1 MKSSTPSPH
10 CISHSFVFLGVFL
23 TELPSLQNMDNTST
37 YGKPNNYH
45 PQCMPCVKNTPCR
58 QMSRNIK
65 GGMVTTP
72 TSLQDFP
79 KDLMFLIAQYAQQIT
94 SLSKSCK
101 SMWIMLHG
109 SRIMNT
115 DAWNWVTKDFKRM
128 INVCH
133 LMAHFND
140 NTFASLIAAKE
151 YIDNLSSSFFVG
163 LCDLMLWSDIS
174 GPYASTAI
182 QAINTTLRSSSRTPH
197 TLNLSC
203 YMPSL
208 CASVMAK
215 NLLDCTSLTT
225 LAVSLRIAKNE
236 DGLVSF
242 MDDNTSHRLF
252 KEVFCKDMHIP
263 LSEETPFFGP
273 ASRLRLFCLL
283 TTLRNGHFSVFGE
296 DTVQYL
302 GCNLGRSR
310 RHFYVTSGTKS
321 CNLNRIRRQ
330 HVVTPGP
337 PIALILCIPNRSRR
351 QQCVAHNIIGSN
363 ATVRSIVHADFVG
376 TRHTVWH
383 NVSHNEHRLL
393 DSLPRGHV

>member
-1 MKSSTPSPH
+1 MCT
-10 CISHSFVFLGVFL
+10 
-23 TELPSLQNMDNTST
+23 
-37 YGKPNNYH
+37 
-45 PQCMPCVKNTPCR
+45 
-58 QMSRNIK
+58 
-65 GGMVTTP
+65 
-72 TSLQDFP
+72 
-79 KDLMFLIAQYAQQIT
+79 
-94 SLSKSCK
+94 
-101 SMWIMLHG
+101 
-109 SRIMNT
+109 
-115 DAWNWVTKDFKRM
+115 
-128 INVCH
+128 
-133 LMAHFND
+133 
-140 NTFASLIAAKE
+140 
-151 YIDNLSSSFFVG
+151 VG
-163 LCDLMLWSDIS
+163 LFFLVWVFFHALCGS
-174 GPYASTAI
+174 
-182 QAINTTLRSSSRTPH
+182 QAFTPFA
-197 TLNLSC
+197 L
-203 YMPSL
+203 P
-208 CASVMAK
+208 
-215 NLLDCTSLTT
+215 CTCF
-225 LAVSLRIAKNE
+225 RR
-236 DGLVSF
+236 DGA
-242 MDDNTSHRLF
+242 
-252 KEVFCKDMHIP
+252 CGAHIP

>member
-1 MKSSTPSPH
+1 M
-10 CISHSFVFLGVFL
+10 
-23 TELPSLQNMDNTST
+23 QNTGCAVAH
-37 YGKPNNYH
+37 GKLHRP
-45 PQCMPCVKNTPCR
+45 R
-58 QMSRNIK
+58 QHAPFYN
-65 GGMVTTP
+65 
-72 TSLQDFP
+72 
-79 KDLMFLIAQYAQQIT
+79 
-94 SLSKSCK
+94 
-101 SMWIMLHG
+101 
-109 SRIMNT
+109 
-115 DAWNWVTKDFKRM
+115 
-128 INVCH
+128 
-133 LMAHFND
+133 
-140 NTFASLIAAKE
+140 
-151 YIDNLSSSFFVG
+151 
-163 LCDLMLWSDIS
+163 
-174 GPYASTAI
+174 
-182 QAINTTLRSSSRTPH
+182 
-197 TLNLSC
+197 
-203 YMPSL
+203 
-208 CASVMAK
+208 
-215 NLLDCTSLTT
+215 
-225 LAVSLRIAKNE
+225 
-236 DGLVSF
+236 
-242 MDDNTSHRLF
+242 
-252 KEVFCKDMHIP
+252 IP

>member
-1 MKSSTPSPH
+1 MEIVPIPAAETHHHHVILRAKAKR
-10 CISHSFVFLGVFL
+10 
-23 TELPSLQNMDNTST
+23 QR
-37 YGKPNNYH
+37 GKM
-45 PQCMPCVKNTPCR
+45 QKCKA
-58 QMSRNIK
+58 QRN
-65 GGMVTTP
+65 
-72 TSLQDFP
+72 
-79 KDLMFLIAQYAQQIT
+79 
-94 SLSKSCK
+94 
-101 SMWIMLHG
+101 
-109 SRIMNT
+109 
-115 DAWNWVTKDFKRM
+115 
-128 INVCH
+128 
-133 LMAHFND
+133 
-140 NTFASLIAAKE
+140 
-151 YIDNLSSSFFVG
+151 
-163 LCDLMLWSDIS
+163 
-174 GPYASTAI
+174 
-182 QAINTTLRSSSRTPH
+182 
-197 TLNLSC
+197 
-203 YMPSL
+203 
-208 CASVMAK
+208 
-215 NLLDCTSLTT
+215 
-225 LAVSLRIAKNE
+225 
-236 DGLVSF
+236 
-242 MDDNTSHRLF
+242 
-252 KEVFCKDMHIP
+252 IP

>member
-1 MKSSTPSPH
+1 MKDDRIFTETATQVKSECIFTKIAEMFWKRVGKLPHGHSISIVPSQEM
-10 CISHSFVFLGVFL
+10 CTLCF
-23 TELPSLQNMDNTST
+23 
-37 YGKPNNYH
+37 
-45 PQCMPCVKNTPCR
+45 
-58 QMSRNIK
+58 
-65 GGMVTTP
+65 
-72 TSLQDFP
+72 
-79 KDLMFLIAQYAQQIT
+79 
-94 SLSKSCK
+94 
-101 SMWIMLHG
+101 G
-109 SRIMNT
+109 S
-115 DAWNWVTKDFKRM
+115 
-128 INVCH
+128 
-133 LMAHFND
+133 
-140 NTFASLIAAKE
+140 
-151 YIDNLSSSFFVG
+151 
-163 LCDLMLWSDIS
+163 
-174 GPYASTAI
+174 
-182 QAINTTLRSSSRTPH
+182 
-197 TLNLSC
+197 
-203 YMPSL
+203 
-208 CASVMAK
+208 
-215 NLLDCTSLTT
+215 
-225 LAVSLRIAKNE
+225 
-236 DGLVSF
+236 
-242 MDDNTSHRLF
+242 
-252 KEVFCKDMHIP
+252 HIP